1 MIIAISITPLI
12 LPLEVSSQLFLWIAS
27 SLIYLQNCEHTHI
40 YPSLKLLDT
49 LTGTALRYKKEKIFL
64 PFFFHFS
71 SSSIQYNY
79 IVIVKST
86 FSVLTI
92 ITIFLLEPIFFSW
105 ASFDYFL
112 KLIILSTLIPLPK
125 YFYTFQ

>member
-40 YPSLKLLDT
+40 YPSLKLSDT

-64 PFFFHFS
+64 PFFHFS

-92 ITIFLLEPIFFSW
+92 ITIFLLEPIFFS
-105 ASFDYFL
+105 
-112 KLIILSTLIPLPK
+112 
-125 YFYTFQ
+125 